1 MAQKRV
7 IEIEAKADKALGELE
22 ALKKELQDLNKEVV
36 SSNKNTEESLK
47 GIESATKTTAK
58 GFKGVGLALKAAG
71 IGIAIELF
79 TKFKELLGQ
88 NQVVVDA
95 FNTAFGAMSIVV
107 NDFVSFVTNNFG
119 KVVDYFKAVFEDPKQ
134 SLIDF
139 GNAVKANLI
148 ERFNSFL
155 DTLGYLASA
164 VKKVFSGDFAG
175 ALDDVKNAGKEYI
188 DVFTGVDGTFD
199 KVVDGVSKATKAA
212 VEYGKKVIQT
222 SAANVELAKSSEIAA
237 VQQQGLIEKYD
248 RQAEKL
254 RQVRDE
260 ERNSIDD
267 RIKAN
272 NELKAVL
279 DEQEAAMLALVDT
292 QIAAAQAAY
301 DANNTQENYIA
312 LLQATQEKEAVLA
325 QIEGF
330 RSEQKINDL
339 GLAREK
345 IDLTQSEIEAENT
358 RLIEG
363 KKANAELIQSD
374 VARLEAM
381 KAILQ
386 EEKVLEEKRLKDKI
400 ALYEQG
406 TQARQDAENELQD
419 FLAANGQA
427 QTKIDQD
434 VAQAKMDSVMTG
446 LSGVAKLVG
455 ESSGF
460 GKAIAVTQA
469 IIDTYAGA
477 NKALAQ
483 GGIFGGIAA
492 AGIIAGGLANVRN
505 ITATQTPAPPSF
517 ASEAKVSTPVAS
529 ARPTPPSI
537 NVVGASG
544 ATQLADVVGASLDRP
559 VKAYVV
565 SKDVSTAQEF
575 DRNVQSDASLG

>member
-36 SSNKNTEESLK
+36 NSNKNTEESLK
-47 GIESATKTTAK
+47 GIEGAAKTTAK

-71 IGIAIELF
+71 IGLAIQLF

-88 NQVVVDA
+88 NQLVVDT
-95 FNTAFGAMSIVV
+95 FNTAFGALSIVV
-107 NDFVSFVTNNFG
+107 NDFVDFVTNNFG
-119 KVVDYFKAVFEDPKQ
+119 KVQAFFKAIFEDPQASMKR
-134 SLIDF
+134 F
-139 GNAVKANLI
+139 YNAFKANII

-155 DTLGYLASA
+155 DTLGYVASA
-164 VKKVFSGDFAG
+164 VSKVFKGDFQG
-175 ALDDVKNAGKEYI
+175 ALDDVKNAGKELV
-188 DVFTGVDGTFD
+188 DVYTGVDNSFD
-199 KVVDGVSKATKAA
+199 KIVDGVSKATKAA
-212 VEYGKKVIQT
+212 VEYGKKVIET
-222 SAANVELAKSSEIAA
+222 SAANVELAKSSEVAA

-279 DEQEAAMLALVDT
+279 DEQEAAMLAAVDT
-292 QIAAAQAAY
+292 QIKAAQAAF
-301 DANNTQENYIA
+301 DANKTQENYIA

-345 IDLTQSEIEAENT
+345 IDLTQSEIEAENA

-363 KKANAELIQSD
+363 KKADAELIQSD

-386 EEKVLEEKRLKDKI
+386 EEKLLETQRLKDKI
-400 ALYEQG
+400 ALYAEG

-427 QTKIDQD
+427 QKKIDQD

-460 GKAIAVTQA
+460 GKAIAISQA

-483 GGIFGGIAA
+483 GGIFGGVAA

-505 ITATQTPAPPSF
+505 IVSTQTPTPPPFAAEAGVSSPTAVSRPNPPSF
-517 ASEAKVSTPVAS
+517 
-529 ARPTPPSI
+529 

-544 ATQLADVVGASLDRP
+544 VNQLANVINAQNDKP
-559 VKAYVV
+559 IKAYVV
-565 SKDVSTAQEF
+565 SGEVTTAQSLE
-575 DRNVQSDASLG
+575 RNAVKEASI